1 MIIEIIKPYKKWKPG
16 DKVDVTNE
24 LGAQLCFVG
33 IAKLHGSQIR
43 FDSPPKKEQAD
54 ESDPKQVTV
63 NNYYLIDDAE
73 GDSDEQQA
81 GKNKKDFQITKK

>member
-1 MIIEIIKPYKKWKPG
+1 MIIEIVKTYKKWKPG

-24 LGAQLCFVG
+24 LGAQLCFMG

-54 ESDPKQVTV
+54 ESEPQSVTI
-63 NNYYLIDDAE
+63 NNYYLNDDAE
-73 GDSDEQQA
+73 GDSDEQPKSQT
-81 GKNKKDFQITKK
+81 KKDFQITKK

>member
-1 MIIEIIKPYKKWKPG
+1 MIIEIVKPYKKWKSG

-54 ESDPKQVTV
+54 ESEPQQVTI
-63 NNYYLIDDAE
+63 NNYYLNDDAE
-73 GDSDEQQA
+73 GDSNEQQA

>member
-1 MIIEIIKPYKKWKPG
+1 MIIEIVKPYKKWKPG

-24 LGAQLCFVG
+24 LGAQLCFMG

-54 ESDPKQVTV
+54 EVEPQSVTI
-63 NNYYLIDDAE
+63 NNYYLNDDAE
-73 GDSDEQQA
+73 GDSDEQP
-81 GKNKKDFQITKK
+81 KSKTKKDFQITKK